1 MRTWADPRMVDPSI
15 EPTKRRP
22 NQCYAGTPVKA
33 NRSAHGIAAACTL
46 RGWLGMWSLRV
57 AQTRAA
63 PHLARCANTF
73 EFGFGPVDSVRSLVA
88 RVAPSEVLHAALES
102 PVENPPP
109 YWQAAAEQGL
119 QGVHLAESVGGQG
132 FGILELAVVLAEF
145 GYGAV
150 PGPFVPSAI
159 ASALIAAHDPQAK
172 VLAELATGAAIAA
185 YALDSGLTATRHGDV
200 LVIRG
205 EVRAVPAAAQAS
217 VLVLPVAIES
227 RDEWVV
233 LRNDQLEIEAVKS
246 LDPLRPIAHV
256 RANAV
261 DVSDDALLSNLTM
274 TTAHALMSTLLSA
287 EAVGV
292 ARWATDTAS
301 AYAKIREQFGRPI
314 GQFQAIKHKCAEMIA
329 DTERATAAVWDAA
342 RALDDAGE
350 SSSDVEFAAAVAAT
364 LAPATAQRCTQ
375 DCIQVHGGIG
385 FTWEHDT
392 NVYYRRALMLA
403 ACFGRSSE
411 YPQRVVD
418 TATTAGMRPVDIDL
432 DPSTEKLRA
441 QIRAEVAALKA
452 MPREPRT
459 VAIAEGGWVLPYLP
473 KPWGRA
479 ASPVEQIIIA
489 QEFTAGRVKRPQIAI
504 ATWIVPSIVAFGT
517 DNQKQ
522 RLLPPTFRGDIF
534 WCQLFS
540 EPGAGSDLASLATK
554 ATRVDGGWRITG
566 QKIWTTG
573 AQYSQWGALLAR
585 TDPSAPKHNGITY
598 FLLDMKSEGVQVKPL
613 RELTGKEFF
622 NTVYLDDV
630 FVPDELV
637 LGEVNRGWEVSRN
650 TLTAERVSIGGS
662 DSTFLPTLG
671 EFVDFVRDY
680 RFEGQFDQV
689 ARHRAGQLI
698 AEGHATKLLNL
709 RSTLLTLAGGDPM
722 APAAISKLLSMRTG
736 QGYAEFAV
744 SSFGT
749 DAVIGDT
756 ERLPGKWGEYL
767 LASRAT
773 TIYGGTSEVQLNI
786 IAERLLGLPRDP

>member
-1 MRTWADPRMVDPSI
+1 MSI
-15 EPTKRRP
+15 
-22 NQCYAGTPVKA
+22 AITPE
-33 NRSAHGIAAACTL
+33 HYE
-46 RGWLGMWSLRV
+46 
-57 AQTRAA
+57 
-63 PHLARCANTF
+63 LA
-73 EFGFGPVDSVRSLVA
+73 DSVRSLVA

-217 VLVLPVAIES
+217 VLVLPGAIES

-403 ACFGRSSE
+403 ACFGRGSE

-441 QIRAEVAALKA
+441 QIRAEVAALEA

>member
-1 MRTWADPRMVDPSI
+1 MSI
-15 EPTKRRP
+15 
-22 NQCYAGTPVKA
+22 AITPE
-33 NRSAHGIAAACTL
+33 HYE
-46 RGWLGMWSLRV
+46 
-57 AQTRAA
+57 
-63 PHLARCANTF
+63 LA
-73 EFGFGPVDSVRSLVA
+73 DSVRSLVA

-132 FGILELAVVLAEF
+132 FGILELAVALAEF

-403 ACFGRSSE
+403 ACFGRGSE

-573 AQYSQWGALLAR
+573 AQYSQWRALLAR

>member
-1 MRTWADPRMVDPSI
+1 MSI
-15 EPTKRRP
+15 
-22 NQCYAGTPVKA
+22 AITPE
-33 NRSAHGIAAACTL
+33 HYE
-46 RGWLGMWSLRV
+46 
-57 AQTRAA
+57 
-63 PHLARCANTF
+63 LA
-73 EFGFGPVDSVRSLVA
+73 DSVRSLVA

-403 ACFGRSSE
+403 ACFGRGSE

-441 QIRAEVAALKA
+441 QIRAEVAALKT

>member
-1 MRTWADPRMVDPSI
+1 MSI
-15 EPTKRRP
+15 
-22 NQCYAGTPVKA
+22 AITPE
-33 NRSAHGIAAACTL
+33 HYE
-46 RGWLGMWSLRV
+46 
-57 AQTRAA
+57 
-63 PHLARCANTF
+63 LA
-73 EFGFGPVDSVRSLVA
+73 DSVRSLVA

-119 QGVHLAESVGGQG
+119 QGVHLDESVGGQG

-403 ACFGRSSE
+403 ACFGRGSE

>member
-1 MRTWADPRMVDPSI
+1 MSI
-15 EPTKRRP
+15 
-22 NQCYAGTPVKA
+22 AITPE
-33 NRSAHGIAAACTL
+33 HYE
-46 RGWLGMWSLRV
+46 
-57 AQTRAA
+57 
-63 PHLARCANTF
+63 LA
-73 EFGFGPVDSVRSLVA
+73 DSVRSLVA

-119 QGVHLAESVGGQG
+119 QSVHLAESVGGQG

-403 ACFGRSSE
+403 ACFGRGSE

>member
-1 MRTWADPRMVDPSI
+1 MSI
-15 EPTKRRP
+15 
-22 NQCYAGTPVKA
+22 AITPE
-33 NRSAHGIAAACTL
+33 HYE
-46 RGWLGMWSLRV
+46 
-57 AQTRAA
+57 
-63 PHLARCANTF
+63 LA
-73 EFGFGPVDSVRSLVA
+73 DSVRSLVA

-403 ACFGRSSE
+403 ACFGRGSE

-522 RLLPPTFRGDIF
+522 RLLPPTFRSDIF

>member
-1 MRTWADPRMVDPSI
+1 MSI
-15 EPTKRRP
+15 
-22 NQCYAGTPVKA
+22 AITPE
-33 NRSAHGIAAACTL
+33 HYE
-46 RGWLGMWSLRV
+46 
-57 AQTRAA
+57 
-63 PHLARCANTF
+63 LA
-73 EFGFGPVDSVRSLVA
+73 DSVRSLVA

-375 DCIQVHGGIG
+375 DCIQMHGGIG

-403 ACFGRSSE
+403 ACFGRGSE

>member
-1 MRTWADPRMVDPSI
+1 MSI
-15 EPTKRRP
+15 
-22 NQCYAGTPVKA
+22 AITPE
-33 NRSAHGIAAACTL
+33 HYE
-46 RGWLGMWSLRV
+46 
-57 AQTRAA
+57 
-63 PHLARCANTF
+63 LA
-73 EFGFGPVDSVRSLVA
+73 DSVRSLVA

-403 ACFGRSSE
+403 ACFGRGSE

-585 TDPSAPKHNGITY
+585 TDPSTPKHNGITY

>member
-1 MRTWADPRMVDPSI
+1 MSI
-15 EPTKRRP
+15 
-22 NQCYAGTPVKA
+22 AITPE
-33 NRSAHGIAAACTL
+33 HYE
-46 RGWLGMWSLRV
+46 
-57 AQTRAA
+57 
-63 PHLARCANTF
+63 LA
-73 EFGFGPVDSVRSLVA
+73 DSVRSLVA

-292 ARWATDTAS
+292 ARWATDTAP

-403 ACFGRSSE
+403 ACFGRGSE

>member
-1 MRTWADPRMVDPSI
+1 MPIAI
-15 EPTKRRP
+15 
-22 NQCYAGTPVKA
+22 TPE
-33 NRSAHGIAAACTL
+33 H
-46 RGWLGMWSLRV
+46 
-57 AQTRAA
+57 QD
-63 PHLARCANTF
+63 LA
-73 EFGFGPVDSVRSLVA
+73 DSVRSLVA

-102 PVENPPP
+102 PIENPPP

-132 FGILELAVVLAEF
+132 FGILELAIVLAEF

-159 ASALIAAHDPQAK
+159 ASALISAHDARAK
-172 VLAELATGAAIAA
+172 VLSELASGGAIGA
-185 YALDSGLTATRHGDV
+185 YALDSGLTATRHGDA

-217 VLVLPVAIES
+217 VLVLPVAIDS
-227 RDEWVV
+227 GDEWVV
-233 LRNDQLEIEAVKS
+233 LRAEQLEIVPVKS

-261 DVSDDALLSNLTM
+261 EVGDDAALSNLTM
-274 TTAHALMSTLLSA
+274 ATAHALMSTLLSA

-301 AYAKIREQFGRPI
+301 QYAKIREQFGRPI

-342 RALDDAGE
+342 RAIDEASQNNWDITA
-350 SSSDVEFAAAVAAT
+350 SKVEFAAAVAAT
-364 LAPATAQRCTQ
+364 LAPAAAQRCAQ

-411 YPQRVVD
+411 YPQKVVD
-418 TATTAGMRPVDIDL
+418 TATTTGMRAVNIDL
-432 DPSTEKLRA
+432 DPDTEKLRA
-441 QIRAEVAALKA
+441 EIRAEVTALKA
-452 MPREPRT
+452 MDREPRR
-459 VAIAEGGWVLPYLP
+459 VAIAEAGWVLPYLP

-489 QEFTAGRVKRPQIAI
+489 QEFTAGRVKRPQVGIA
-504 ATWIVPSIVAFGT
+504 AWIIPSIVAFGT
-517 DNQKQ
+517 EEQKQ
-522 RLLPPTFRGDIF
+522 RFLPPTFRGDMI

-540 EPGAGSDLASLATK
+540 EPGAGSDLAGLTTK
-554 ATRVDGGWRITG
+554 ATRAEGGWRVTG
-566 QKIWTTG
+566 QKIWTTY
-573 AQYSQWGALLAR
+573 AQYSHWGALLAR

-598 FLLDMKSEGVQVKPL
+598 FLLDMKSEGVAVRPL
-613 RELTGKEFF
+613 RELTGNAMF
-622 NTVYLDDV
+622 NTVYIDDV
-630 FVPDELV
+630 FVPDEFV

-650 TLTAERVSIGGS
+650 TLTAERVSIGSS
-662 DSTFLPTLG
+662 DANFLATLP
-671 EFVDFVRDY
+671 EFVEFVRN
-680 RFEGQFDQV
+680 GQFDQV
-689 ARHRAGQLI
+689 AQHRAGQLI
-698 AEGHATKLLNL
+698 AEGHAAKVLNL
-709 RSTLLTLAGGDPM
+709 RSTLLTLAGGSPDRAMPS
-722 APAAISKLLSMRTG
+722 AAISKLLSMRTG

-749 DAVIGDT
+749 DAAIGDT
-756 ERLPGKWGEYL
+756 DVLAGKWGEFL

>member
-1 MRTWADPRMVDPSI
+1 MSI
-15 EPTKRRP
+15 AITSEH
-22 NQCYAGTPVKA
+22 YE
-33 NRSAHGIAAACTL
+33 
-46 RGWLGMWSLRV
+46 
-57 AQTRAA
+57 
-63 PHLARCANTF
+63 LA
-73 EFGFGPVDSVRSLVA
+73 DSVRSLVA

-403 ACFGRSSE
+403 ACFGRGSE